1 MISNNRADYSSA
13 DEWLSALKQDELW
26 QTQLLQLQNSTSTDA
41 STFRDRALEKIG
53 KGETYGFWDS
63 YNHQVGPVVR
73 EVWEIA
79 ELSLSKLKIQTI
91 GMLSMEWLEQQATK
105 VIKKPVAKEKAEEPT
120 ETSVSPI
127 VQETFAD
134 RVKAIIRKAAEKNGQ
149 QINANP
155 RGNKVAYLFNIN
167 AEAFCKAMDEMVS
180 TYGEKLKDLLGGS
193 LNCLQVT
200 KVCFFIGSV
209 VRMHVINDVNL
220 QTVDMLFAFEGY
232 YDNLQTVKAKLG
244 DKKATSD
251 QNVVLG
257 YFEGILRKYTA

>member
-1 MISNNRADYSSA
+1 MSSEKYHYEA
-13 DEWLSALKQDELW
+13 GAVHNDHHKEINIGSVSE
-26 QTQLLQLQNSTSTDA
+26 
-41 STFRDRALEKIG
+41 RALGDILKSFLKDDAEDVEFEEVRDDESVAQPK
-53 KGETYGFWDS
+53 TA
-63 YNHQVGPVVR
+63 PV
-73 EVWEIA
+73 
-79 ELSLSKLKIQTI
+79 
-91 GMLSMEWLEQQATK
+91 
-105 VIKKPVAKEKAEEPT
+105 
-120 ETSVSPI
+120 

-134 RVKAIIRKAAEKNGQ
+134 RVKAIMRKAATKNGL
-149 QINANP
+149 QIETSAK
-155 RGNKVAYLFNIN
+155 GHAGVYLYNIN

-180 TYGEKLKDLLGGS
+180 TYGEKLKELLGGT

-232 YDNLQTVKAKLG
+232 YDNLQTVQAKLG

-257 YFEGILRKYTA
+257 YFEGLLRKYTA